1 MQQLHP
7 DIRRI
12 DSVLTTHL
20 SIAEPTTQSYVKPS
34 TISDLTKNITR
45 KVRLIVPYC
54 LIASSCEANGSAAVA
69 HRDQSICIMKTVQLY
84 HVIRSIM

>member
-20 SIAEPTTQSYVKPS
+20 SIAEPTTQSYVKQAQF
-34 TISDLTKNITR
+34 
-45 KVRLIVPYC
+45 LI
-54 LIASSCEANGSAAVA
+54 
-69 HRDQSICIMKTVQLY
+69 
-84 HVIRSIM
+84 